1 MISFHSPPA
10 NSNPSKERLIE
21 IVADPMTPTPL
32 LRSALAELSRQIEE
46 DEQQD
51 PEPFDGL
58 S

>member
-1 MISFHSPPA
+1 MIAFHSPPT
-10 NSNPSKERLIE
+10 NSNPSKARLIE

-46 DEQQD
+46 AEQQD